1 MFVSFSVKEK
11 SEILLQVD
19 ELTNVKNELSDEL
32 ADMHTQLEQ
41 ERSKV
46 SSLKVELTKAQ
57 VIIWFSYFPWTQK
70 CNHKNKGR
78 KFQNF

>member
-1 MFVSFSVKEK
+1 MFLFISFSVKEK

-57 VIIWFSYFPWTQK
+57 VI
-70 CNHKNKGR
+70 
-78 KFQNF
+78 